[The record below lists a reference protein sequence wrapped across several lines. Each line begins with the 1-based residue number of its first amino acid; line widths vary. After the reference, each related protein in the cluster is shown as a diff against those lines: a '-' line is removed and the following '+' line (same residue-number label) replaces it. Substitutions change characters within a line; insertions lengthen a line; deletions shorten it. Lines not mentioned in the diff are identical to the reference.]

1 MPGTTCTAALPAPFR
16 KYSRRTSLAAWPTS
30 HRHWSYCTR
39 ANGVVNKIEEQ
50 EQESKHSTNK
60 TAHTLSS
67 RHPRLAIFALTAAGV
82 ALGIKYQS
90 DNLARNE
97 KAQRATRDP
106 NYYVSVDRSGGGI

>member
-1 MPGTTCTAALPAPFR
+1 MDHAR
-16 KYSRRTSLAAWPTS
+16 NNM
-30 HRHWSYCTR
+30 HRSATR
-39 ANGVVNKIEEQ
+39 AFP
-50 EQESKHSTNK
+50 
-60 TAHTLSS
+60 S